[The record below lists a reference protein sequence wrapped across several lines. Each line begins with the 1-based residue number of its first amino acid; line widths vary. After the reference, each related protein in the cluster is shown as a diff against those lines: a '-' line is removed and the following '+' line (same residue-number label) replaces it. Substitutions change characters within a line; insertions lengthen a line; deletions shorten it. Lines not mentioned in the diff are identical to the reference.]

1 MVAESTFTAI
11 KIKAM
16 QLPKID
22 YEESKTK
29 SHATSETTIFYGSK
43 LDSRPFVPSE
53 HFSESQTM
61 PCQWKLVC
69 VLDFNEIVKRKAD
82 KGMNA
87 RFLQKKEREKSVDVN
102 LFHSSNP
109 FFSNIKNLD
118 KQRMQGPTFGL
129 AIFPV
134 APSNL

>member
-1 MVAESTFTAI
+1 MGLITGRNSQCFQDKCALLRNTPTLSFLFKTHNNFSNSQHYSMILCRVLSYMVAESTFTAI

-69 VLDFNEIVKRKAD
+69 VLDFNEILSKK
-82 KGMNA
+82 KG
-87 RFLQKKEREKSVDVN
+87 R
-102 LFHSSNP
+102 
-109 FFSNIKNLD
+109 
-118 KQRMQGPTFGL
+118 
-129 AIFPV
+129 
-134 APSNL
+134 